1 MDKDLAGQDAKD
13 LYEVSAH
20 TCQSQ
25 QILFLFSNFLALFST
40 NVSLF
45 HENGSYLRNNY
56 DL

>member
-1 MDKDLAGQDAKD
+1 MDEDLAGQDAKD

-25 QILFLFSNFLALFST
+25 QILFLFSNFLALFAT
-40 NVSLF
+40 KVSLF